1 MAAVRKILLTGAT
14 GQVARPIA
22 EYLAKEHEVWCVGR
36 FGDPVL
42 ERELTALGIR
52 TWRWDMARDD
62 LDGLPDDFTHV
73 AHSAV
78 LRETDDFDAAVEVNS
93 VAAGRLMSHCRT
105 AEAFLFVSASAVYTR
120 LTRNHRHA
128 ETDPL
133 GGHATW
139 MPAYPVGKL
148 ATEGAVRAFA
158 RTLGLPATIAR
169 LNVAHGPYG
178 HGGMLVRFF
187 RLMLAGEPI
196 KIPYDGENLCMPI
209 HTDDLARQV
218 PLLWQAASVPARV
231 VNWGGDDAVSVREL
245 MTYVSEITGVP
256 ARFALSEVTRDTF
269 AYDNTRRRALI
280 GECEVG
286 WKDGV
291 RRTIEAHFPGAVR
304 DHRGAE
310 QPSSPR

>member
-1 MAAVRKILLTGAT
+1 MAPGTKVLITGAT

-22 EYLAKEHEVWCVGR
+22 ETLAKEHEVWCLGR
-36 FGDPVL
+36 FGDPAV
-42 ERELTALGIR
+42 ERELAAQGIR
-52 TWRWDMARDD
+52 TRRWDMSRDD
-62 LDGLPDDFTHV
+62 LEGLPDDFTHV
-73 AHSAV
+73 VHSAV

-105 AEAFLFVSASAVYTR
+105 AEAFLFVSASAVYAR
-120 LTRNHRHA
+120 LARDHGHT

-139 MPAYPVGKL
+139 MPTYPVGKL

-158 RTLGLPATIAR
+158 GTLGLPTTIAR
-169 LNVAHGPYG
+169 LNVAYGPYG
-178 HGGMLVRFF
+178 HGGVPVRFF

-196 KIPYDGENLCMPI
+196 EVPYEGENWCMPI

-218 PLLWQAASVPARV
+218 PLLWRAASAPARI
-231 VNWGGDDAVSVREL
+231 VNWGGDEVVSVREL

-256 ARFALSEVTRDTF
+256 VRFVPSEVTRDTF

-280 GECEVG
+280 GDCEVG
-286 WKDGV
+286 WREGV
-291 RRTIEAHFPGAVR
+291 RRTIETHFPGAVGR
-304 DHRGAE
+304 HHGDESER
-310 QPSSPR
+310 